1 MTSRDVVVN
10 LSHDTERR
18 MAELVSLAGEFAS
31 RIHLSGQD
39 KRINAKSIMGVMTLV
54 SYSGDTITVTA
65 DGTDESEAVE
75 AIADFF
81 AG

>member
-10 LSHDTERR
+10 LTNDTERR
-18 MAELVSLAGEFAS
+18 MAELVSLAGEFSS
-31 RIHLSGQD
+31 RIYLSYQE

-54 SYSGDTITVTA
+54 SYSGDSIRITA
-65 DGTDESEAVE
+65 EGPDEQEAVD
-75 AIADFF
+75 ALQAFL